1 MSVSADI
8 PDWSR
13 ETPQRFWGPGQKLL
27 LAIRRYQ
34 YWRGQN
40 GMVPAFFRKWLV
52 LRHRFWTVVSGAEIP
67 LSCRIGG
74 GLMIPHPNGIVIH
87 PEARIGV
94 NCLIFQQVT
103 ICDGV
108 DIAGHVDIGAG
119 AKINGNVRIG
129 AHARIGYNAVVLSD
143 VPSGA
148 TAVGVPARN
157 LVKRGASDFT
167 ASAGAVHEAEHPAG
181 VPHAETVRA
190 KSAAPVLVVN
200 KHYGSEPAEIDPNI
214 GLTKPSK
221 PVA

>member
-1 MSVSADI
+1 MGVSADI

-13 ETPQRFWGPGQKLL
+13 ETPRRFWDPDRKLL

-34 YWRGQN
+34 YWSDRS

-52 LRHRFWTVVSGAEIP
+52 LRHRFWMVVTGADIH
-67 LSCRIGG
+67 LNSTIGG

-103 ICDGV
+103 ICSGV
-108 DIAGHVDIGAG
+108 EIAGHVDIGAG

-129 AHARIGYNAVVLSD
+129 AHARIGFNAVVLSD

-157 LVKRGASDFT
+157 LVRRASDFT
-167 ASAGAVHEAEHPAG
+167 ASAGVAHEAEHPAG
-181 VPHAETVRA
+181 LPHSETVRT

-200 KHYGSEPAEIDPNI
+200 KPYGSEPTEIDPNT
-214 GLTKPSK
+214 GFTKPSK